1 MSVVCCGSAVETLLI
16 PAPCFWTVL
25 APFKSFNNT
34 ECKKHWNER
43 HITLVLFRCPRNSI
57 LYIIVCNMKATLVP
71 KFLSRVTTD
80 IF

>member
-16 PAPCFWTVL
+16 PAPCVWTVS

-34 ECKKHWNER
+34 ERKKHSEQR
-43 HITLVLFRCPRNSI
+43 HIALVLFRCPRNSI
-57 LYIIVCNMKATLVP
+57 LYIMVCNIKAMLDS
-71 KFLSRVTTD
+71 KFFSRVTH